1 MARNAR
7 LETPPRERVDWS
19 DMPERPWLAHYDADV
34 PPSLDYDDG
43 TLIDHLRRH
52 AAERPGAT
60 ALIFKDRRL
69 TWKELDD
76 QSDACAVGLASLNV
90 RRGDRVAVV
99 LPSCPQWVIAQFAL
113 WKLGAVVAAL
123 NPIYTEHE
131 LVGLL
136 RDSGA
141 RLAIA
146 MTRIYPRVK
155 AVQSQTALER
165 VVATNIKEY
174 FPTRLGAALHA
185 LQGAQGRPP
194 HHARGGRRVVE
205 GSAADSMP
213 ASDHRRCASARN
225 DDAIVLASGGTTGT
239 PKGVVGLHRAFTYA
253 GRQIHAWTRSSFR
266 SGEDV
271 VLLPLPLCHVYANV
285 GGLGLGVVSG
295 SPMAL
300 IPNPRDVADVLRTI
314 QRTRPA
320 FMMSVPTLFQAM
332 LNSPLVR
339 QRKVDFSS
347 IKVSFSGAA
356 ALMAATKE
364 EFESLTGGRIIEGY
378 SLTEGMMACLV
389 NPLKGRAKLGS
400 IGVPL
405 PDVDAR
411 IVDADTGE
419 REMPPGEDGELV
431 LAAPQLMKAYWRNP
445 DETAQALRRRADGRL
460 WLHTGD
466 IGYMDDDG
474 YVFLT
479 DRKKDL
485 IKTSGY
491 QVWPREVEEV
501 LSQHPAIAEVG
512 VAGVP
517 DALPR
522 RGGQGV
528 GRPAHRRIGHGRGAA
543 AALPRRA
550 RALQGA
556 RRLRVQ
562 IGIAEE
568 PDRQDPSARTG
579 APARLGG
586 VARARCLVWAAS

>member
-1 MARNAR
+1 
-7 LETPPRERVDWS
+7 
-19 DMPERPWLAHYDADV
+19 
-34 PPSLDYDDG
+34 
-43 TLIDHLRRH
+43 
-52 AAERPGAT
+52 
-60 ALIFKDRRL
+60 
-69 TWKELDD
+69 
-76 QSDACAVGLASLNV
+76 
-90 RRGDRVAVV
+90 
-99 LPSCPQWVIAQFAL
+99 
-113 WKLGAVVAAL
+113 
-123 NPIYTEHE
+123 
-131 LVGLL
+131 
-136 RDSGA
+136 
-141 RLAIA
+141 

-155 AVQSQTALER
+155 AVQAQTALER

-174 FPTRLGAALHA
+174 FPTRLALLFTLFKERKDGHRITLAAGDVWWKDLLRKHA
-185 LQGAQGRPP
+185 GERPP
-194 HHARGGRRVVE
+194 AMRVT
-205 GSAADSMP
+205 AQ
-213 ASDHRRCASARN
+213 

-239 PKGVVGLHRAFTYA
+239 PKGVVGLHRAFTDA
-253 GRQIHAWTRSSFR
+253 GRQIHAWLRSSFR

-295 SPMAL
+295 SPMGL
-300 IPNPRDVADVLRTI
+300 IRTPRRRRCPADDSTHAPRFHDERADAVPGDAQFTARAAAQGGLLVDQGVVLGR
-314 QRTRPA
+314 
-320 FMMSVPTLFQAM
+320 
-332 LNSPLVR
+332 
-339 QRKVDFSS
+339 
-347 IKVSFSGAA
+347 G

-389 NPLKGRAKLGS
+389 NPLKGHAKLGS
-400 IGVPL
+400 IGLPL

-419 REMPPGEDGELV
+419 REMPPGEAGELV

-501 LSQHPAIAEVG
+501 LSQHPSIAEAG

-517 DALPR
+517 DAF
-522 RGGQGV
+522 RGEAV
-528 GRPAHRRIGHGRGAA
+528 KAWVV
-543 AALPRRA
+543 L
-550 RALQGA
+550 
-556 RRLRVQ
+556 
-562 IGIAEE
+562 
-568 PDRQDPSARTG
+568 RTG
-579 APARLGG
+579 ASATEEELHRHCRAVLAPFKVP
-586 VARARCLVWAAS
+586 VAFEFRSELPKSLIGKILRRELVRQHVSAA